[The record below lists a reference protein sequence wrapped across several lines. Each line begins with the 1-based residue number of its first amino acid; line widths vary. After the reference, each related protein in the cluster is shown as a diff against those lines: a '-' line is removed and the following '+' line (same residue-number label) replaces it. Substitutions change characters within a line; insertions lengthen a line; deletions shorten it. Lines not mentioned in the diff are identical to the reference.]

1 VAKQTRQQKKT
12 RFRDQKGPQDEF
24 EHKLLDVARVA
35 RVTAGGRRF
44 RFRAVVVVGDK
55 KGRGGVGADKGKDV
69 QFAIEKAVR
78 DAKKNL
84 FTVPMTKQGSL
95 PHEAYGKSGSSMVF
109 LKPGS
114 EGRGIIA
121 GGAVRA
127 VCDMAGY
134 KNVIGKIISRS
145 GNKLNNARAT
155 IEALKKISPYG
166 RCREGTKDTKV
177 EKLQKEEV
185 SNHADS
191 SNPATKT
198 EN

>member
-1 VAKQTRQQKKT
+1 MPKQTRQQK
-12 RFRDQKGPQDEF
+12 RSRPRDQKGPQDEF

-55 KGRGGVGADKGKDV
+55 NGRVGVGADKGKDV
-69 QFAIEKAVR
+69 QFAVEKAVR
-78 DAKKNL
+78 DAKKTLLN
-84 FTVPMTKQGSL
+84 VPMTPQGSI
-95 PHEAYGKSGSSMVF
+95 PYEVYGKSGSSKVF
-109 LKPGS
+109 LKPTL

-134 KNVIGKIISRS
+134 KNIIGKIITRS

-155 IEALKKISPYG
+155 IAALKKI
-166 RCREGTKDTKV
+166 KIH
-177 EKLQKEEV
+177 
-185 SNHADS
+185 HADS

-198 EN
+198 KV